1 MGKRASFIIMLSRV
15 ADSLYWMSRYM
26 ERTDGILRMLKINY
40 ASSQDDV
47 QNFSWK
53 PVLKIFTFLNEEEIS
68 EFAQDTRGIL
78 QYMVIGKDNPNSVLN
93 MVTLARENGRSVQDH
108 ITKEMWQCLNDFYH
122 IVRQDAMAEWLL
134 KGDPVTILDMLIK
147 NGILYFGTTD
157 ITMARGEG
165 NAFINIGKYL
175 ERAIQSADI
184 LNVKFS
190 DLSFELDKTTDTTY
204 WKYLLMSISGYE
216 LYLKTY
222 RGGFEAKNVVGMV
235 VLNDQ
240 FPRSVIYSINRL
252 HRYFERL
259 KNERN
264 ITDFNEIDFMI
275 GKIESKVKFSTPD
288 SLIQDGL
295 QQFLNE
301 SKNNLFTIANTLNH
315 NYFAYT

>member
-1 MGKRASFIIMLSRV
+1 MLSRV

-47 QNFSWK
+47 QTFSWK
-53 PVLKIFTFLNEEEIS
+53 PVLKIFTFLNEAEVDKL
-68 EFAQDTRGIL
+68 AHNTRGVL

-122 IVRQDAMAEWLL
+122 SIRQDALAEWLE
-134 KGDPVTILDMLIK
+134 KEDPITILDMLIK

-184 LNVKFS
+184 LDVKFS
-190 DLSFELDKTTDTTY
+190 DVNYALDETTDTTY

-222 RGGFEAKNVVGMV
+222 RGGFEARNVVGQV

-240 FPRSVIYSINRL
+240 FPRSVIYSINRI
-252 HRYFERL
+252 HRYFEKL
-259 KNERN
+259 KKENN
-264 ITDFNEIDFMI
+264 VSDYNHIDFMI
-275 GKIESKVKFSTPD
+275 GKLKSKVLFSTPD
-288 SLIQDGL
+288 SLLQEGL
-295 QQFLNE
+295 HQFLIE
-301 SKNNLFTIANTLNH
+301 TKNNLFVIGNSLNK